1 MPRPHSRNKINRKT
15 PHVKRIYEANNPLTH
30 RSRVI
35 VILIGEDAKRDR
47 EAELGEDEG
56 EFDPEGDAQDAVLAV
71 VDAETLVFPADE
83 DCRDDVAGAIWDWLV
98 E

>member
-15 PHVKRIYEANNPLTH
+15 PHVKRIYERNNPLTH

-47 EAELGEDEG
+47 EAELSEDEG
-56 EFDPEGDAQDAVLAV
+56 EFDPEGDA
-71 VDAETLVFPADE
+71 
-83 DCRDDVAGAIWDWLV
+83 
-98 E
+98 

>member
-15 PHVKRIYEANNPLTH
+15 LHVKRIYERNNPLTH

-56 EFDPEGDAQDAVLAV
+56 EFDPEGDAQDAVLAM
-71 VDAETLVFPADE
+71 VDAETLVLPADE
-83 DCRDDVAGAIWDWLV
+83 YCGDDVAGAI
-98 E
+98 